1 MENNKKSCDVNFRWK
16 SIGRNKTALQISGIE
31 ISRGLSFPNENSY
44 YYLYFYNGDLKSV
57 SDIDNMRFH
66 SVRVSEKYKGKKT
79 IKLSDSIQIE
89 LAQNYLDS
97 EQLHVF
103 VNGLPTCIVADNI
116 PSFVNNSDGYSPVI
130 LENCHEFESVWD
142 IPKNKYT
149 LELPLSKHG
158 KYNCFVDWGDGSQS
172 SIKNFNDN
180 EKFHVYNKK
189 GEYKIKIFGKFRGL
203 TFENNSSA
211 TNIIE
216 ITKWGCLDLN
226 VSQKNDKMFLNC
238 DNLKISATD
247 SPLLG
252 DNTNFHKCFMNCG
265 SLKEARVSN
274 WNVSKIKN
282 FSFMFANCKK
292 FNEDLS
298 EWNTRTAND
307 FSSMFMN
314 CVNFNSAL
322 STKYNKDFDYY
333 TWNVSNVTNMNKMF
347 AGAVSFNRSLASWN
361 VSNVKDF
368 GQMFN
373 LVKLD
378 SNKYSKMLF
387 AWSRLN
393 LQNITNEESKF
404 SGGRSFFT
412 LDAEDVRNSV
422 KEKIGCSDSGKTNG
436 YSIGIVK
443 FVTITR
449 LKNNSDINVDDI
461 NDVELWDSIKCKNN
475 KMHINAFV
483 LPISTFESDVYE
495 FLLDAFENRKIID
508 KKNLHM
514 CVKNNTSTENFSQT
528 WRPIVGMSSLANKT
542 SPKNELPTD
551 ISELIDTDFTN
562 IQRINF
568 ILNLRNYVV
577 SSIEDYEPKKLPHK
591 TNEFHLI
598 TQSEGK
604 RTLTRVQSVGV
615 DYQES
620 AYSYINDVS
629 FASCFGYDKSNTNA
643 NVNCGNLIYRDN
655 SYCKFVVFGVLASND
670 EYLNGSSDKILD
682 CMISYKLR
690 ERWQNPRPLSESI
703 LGCETK
709 FKSVFNDAVL
719 GNAFGFYFN
728 DELNML
734 VISSK
739 DQIVLLRYNLE
750 INKFEVFNNINY
762 ENKNKVTAVI
772 LNNKNVLVPGEKSK
786 LFLYKNNNYETTK
799 EYGVKC
805 ESNRNTEN
813 NSIIYFDTNNQSL
826 SSFYTELEEQELLF
840 SKINLNLKNLT
851 PRIKHTAVGD
861 ECNYIENGCIKHD
874 LDARYEYLFGHS
886 QRNKTDWSISASQ
899 SKYKIFY
906 YNKSELE
913 SNTQGVISPLLV
925 SDGTKFVKN
934 EIPSTIIKTMCVG
947 DILISV
953 ELDNLFSKSAFET
966 TSSFYLENLFVRL
979 LQIEEG
985 SLKLKNISK
994 RTLLK
999 DLLGSKC
1006 LFKIVSRFE
1015 KISLIK
1021 DIHFGSSFG
1030 RLINLSA
1037 DSNSKEVCFVIS

>member
-1 MENNKKSCDVNFRWK
+1 
-16 SIGRNKTALQISGIE
+16 
-31 ISRGLSFPNENSY
+31 
-44 YYLYFYNGDLKSV
+44 
-57 SDIDNMRFH
+57 
-66 SVRVSEKYKGKKT
+66 
-79 IKLSDSIQIE
+79 
-89 LAQNYLDS
+89 
-97 EQLHVF
+97 
-103 VNGLPTCIVADNI
+103 
-116 PSFVNNSDGYSPVI
+116 
-130 LENCHEFESVWD
+130 
-142 IPKNKYT
+142 
-149 LELPLSKHG
+149 
-158 KYNCFVDWGDGSQS
+158 
-172 SIKNFNDN
+172 
-180 EKFHVYNKK
+180 
-189 GEYKIKIFGKFRGL
+189 
-203 TFENNSSA
+203 
-211 TNIIE
+211 
-216 ITKWGCLDLN
+216 
-226 VSQKNDKMFLNC
+226 
-238 DNLKISATD
+238 
-247 SPLLG
+247 
-252 DNTNFHKCFMNCG
+252 
-265 SLKEARVSN
+265 
-274 WNVSKIKN
+274 
-282 FSFMFANCKK
+282 
-292 FNEDLS
+292 
-298 EWNTRTAND
+298 
-307 FSSMFMN
+307 
-314 CVNFNSAL
+314 
-322 STKYNKDFDYY
+322 
-333 TWNVSNVTNMNKMF
+333 
-347 AGAVSFNRSLASWN
+347 
-361 VSNVKDF
+361 
-368 GQMFN
+368 
-373 LVKLD
+373 
-378 SNKYSKMLF
+378 
-387 AWSRLN
+387 
-393 LQNITNEESKF
+393 
-404 SGGRSFFT
+404 
-412 LDAEDVRNSV
+412 
-422 KEKIGCSDSGKTNG
+422 
-436 YSIGIVK
+436 
-443 FVTITR
+443 
-449 LKNNSDINVDDI
+449 
-461 NDVELWDSIKCKNN
+461 
-475 KMHINAFV
+475 
-483 LPISTFESDVYE
+483 
-495 FLLDAFENRKIID
+495 
-508 KKNLHM
+508 
-514 CVKNNTSTENFSQT
+514 
-528 WRPIVGMSSLANKT
+528 
-542 SPKNELPTD
+542 
-551 ISELIDTDFTN
+551 
-562 IQRINF
+562 
-568 ILNLRNYVV
+568 
-577 SSIEDYEPKKLPHK
+577 
-591 TNEFHLI
+591 
-598 TQSEGK
+598 
-604 RTLTRVQSVGV
+604 
-615 DYQES
+615 
-620 AYSYINDVS
+620 
-629 FASCFGYDKSNTNA
+629 
-643 NVNCGNLIYRDN
+643 
-655 SYCKFVVFGVLASND
+655 
-670 EYLNGSSDKILD
+670 
-682 CMISYKLR
+682 MISYKLR